1 MTKRKDFGTLLLWG
15 IATNGFCIGQG
26 LFRSKREAQARC
38 NAFNGAYSLHIYQ
51 PVRVTLSWERPARK
65 RGGRDD

>member
-1 MTKRKDFGTLLLWG
+1 M
-15 IATNGFCIGQG
+15 
-26 LFRSKREAQARC
+26 LFRNTYTAIDRDMQRIEP
-38 NAFNGAYSLHIYQ
+38 GPHQ